1 MKIQTKSL
9 FLFSFLVVGS
19 INSAEVTRGFKKLG
33 SGTVDVITGSVK
45 KFWESEGKVKKTI
58 IAGTALG
65 LAGYKRA
72 FLWNKAIATK
82 NYIKEFG
89 TYTKLFGAAGIGAAG
104 ILYKIYSRNSA
115 IKALEEIEESYDN
128 KVVKAS
134 DRKKPEEISKKWHF
148 WGWRKNYDEDG
159 RFFRN
164 GNIVDA
170 FKDKPA
176 KDNEVLKC
184 LVSDAK
190 IDGKLYLLSKG
201 NKIVFPVFEKDKP
214 DVLTQE
220 TLRVIQDQM
229 ESELEKLEEMQDT
242 LNDLVGGNCIDIFEE
257 ELLEIFKDELQD
269 DLNRGADANRFTG
282 KTVVS
287 GMRFF
292 REDKLDALKDIFT
305 RKFND
310 HKLRSKIGTGIL
322 SYLPSVPE
330 ESGMIDWMCGNQPLS
345 WFMDKEA
352 NCKGICKKAASVY
365 FEIQKIY
372 GRLMAIREIVSA
384 QLKPLSGDQKKDN
397 KKDEN
402 FVLKAKEN
410 CEKVLKKIKETRDLR
425 AKFRTDFDALDK
437 VVRKSRSALLILTEE
452 PRADHLQ
459 SIIEAYDRVKA
470 IGEDLAIILKLNN
483 KFNPY
488 AEDEDDEHYRRKQE
502 KKERKVFE
510 ENDSL
515 KEDLERLEAWQGS
528 MEYIIKGL
536 DEALND
542 SKPTPAAPAPAPAP
556 KGDGHNPLRDSR
568 KKDADEKSEKEEK
581 ENKEDG
587 ARYVWV

>member
-9 FLFSFLVVGS
+9 FLLSFLVVGS

-89 TYTKLFGAAGIGAAG
+89 TYTKLLGTAGIGAAG
-104 ILYKIYSRNSA
+104 IAYRIYSKKRA
-115 IKALEEIEESYDN
+115 IDTLKEIEESYDN
-128 KVVKAS
+128 KVVRAS
-134 DRKKPEEISKKWHF
+134 DRNKAKEISKKWHF
-148 WGWRKNYDEDG
+148 WGWRKDSDEDK
-159 RFFRN
+159 RVFKN
-164 GNIVDA
+164 GFVVDEY
-170 FKDKPA
+170 KNKPA
-176 KDNEVLKC
+176 NVNEVLKC
-184 LVSDAK
+184 LVGDAK
-190 IDGKLYLLSKG
+190 IDGKLYLLSSG
-201 NKIVFPVFEKDKP
+201 NSIVRPVFEKDKP
-214 DVLTQE
+214 DVLTQD

-242 LNDLVGGNCIDIFEE
+242 LNDLVGSNCTDVFEE
-257 ELLEIFKDELQD
+257 ELLEVCKGQPEDDGYIGDVFQGKTSVSAMRFFHEEKLRRLKD
-269 DLNRGADANRFTG
+269 AFTG
-282 KTVVS
+282 K
-287 GMRFF
+287 FDD
-292 REDKLDALKDIFT
+292 DKI
-305 RKFND
+305 
-310 HKLRSKIGTGIL
+310 RSKIDGGIV
-322 SYLPSVPE
+322 SYLPGVADWI
-330 ESGMIDWMCGNQPLS
+330 SGSKLLS
-345 WFMDKEA
+345 WYMEDDA
-352 NCKGICKKAASVY
+352 NCKGICKRAASAY
-365 FEIQKIY
+365 FETQKLY
-372 GRLMAIREIVSA
+372 GRLKAIREIVSV
-384 QLKPLSGDQKKDN
+384 QIKPLSGDQKKDN

-425 AKFRTDFDALDK
+425 AKFRTDFDALNK
-437 VVRKSRSALLILTEE
+437 VVKKSTSSLMILTEE

-470 IGEDLAIILKLNN
+470 IGEDLSIIIKLNN
-483 KFNPY
+483 KFNQY
-488 AEDEDDEHYRRKQE
+488 IEDEDDEHYRRKQD

-510 ENDSL
+510 EDDSL
-515 KEDLERLEAWQGS
+515 KEDLDRLAAWQGS

-542 SKPTPAAPAPAPAP
+542 SKPAPGAPAPAPAP
-556 KGDGHNPLRDSR
+556 KGDGHNPLRDSG
-568 KKDADEKSEKEEK
+568 KKSADEKEEK
-581 ENKEDG
+581 EKKELDETIL
-587 ARYVWV
+587 V